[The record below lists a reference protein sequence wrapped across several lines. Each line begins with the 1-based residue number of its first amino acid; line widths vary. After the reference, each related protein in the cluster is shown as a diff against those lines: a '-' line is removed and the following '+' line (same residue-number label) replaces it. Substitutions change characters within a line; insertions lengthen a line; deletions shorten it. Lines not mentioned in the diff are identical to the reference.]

1 MKEEMQAL
9 SEFLKNMDF
18 LRLTNDFAFKAY
30 FTKNEALLK
39 SLIKNFLPL
48 PKDATIVGIDLLNP
62 ELSAEKSS
70 SKPGKTFVLDLRAK
84 FVRESSLKRESEIV
98 NIEIQST
105 RQTYFTDRILAYSG
119 RLYSEQL
126 SKGDGY
132 EKLVPV
138 YSLVFTTQNL
148 SDFKDV
154 TDDYR
159 HVCNIRRTK
168 DPQVVMSRGM
178 CFVIVELGKFTKDM
192 EKLDNTRDDWSFIL
206 KNSEELGVNEYQT
219 FLNKGG
225 EMAEAVKRLWDL
237 SQDDLLREEAWAL
250 EKQRKDR
257 FAERQFEREEARSK
271 GLAEGLA
278 EGRAEGHTKGRS
290 EGLTEGHT
298 KGRSEGL
305 TEGHTKGR
313 SEGLTEGCRKIAL
326 DMLKDGC
333 NSKMIC
339 KYTGLSQKEVEDLK
353 NSRR

>member
-1 MKEEMQAL
+1 M
-9 SEFLKNMDF
+9 
-18 LRLTNDFAFKAY
+18 
-30 FTKNEALLK
+30 
-39 SLIKNFLPL
+39 LI
-48 PKDATIVGIDLLNP
+48 
-62 ELSAEKSS
+62 
-70 SKPGKTFVLDLRAK
+70 
-84 FVRESSLKRESEIV
+84 
-98 NIEIQST
+98 Q
-105 RQTYFTDRILAYSG
+105 G

-154 TDDYR
+154 TDEYR

-278 EGRAEGHTKGRS
+278 EGHTKGRAEGRAEGRTEGLAEGHTKGR
-290 EGLTEGHT
+290 TEGRAE
-298 KGRSEGL
+298 GRSEG
-305 TEGHTKGR
+305 R
-313 SEGLTEGCRKIAL
+313 SEGRAEGHRKIAL